1 MGSPNGGPFCVFW
14 EGSGMKNFDR
24 QYRMTAGKPGSVGF
38 EIGGTSPYALHI
50 SFSVQKQE
58 LESSNTAKVQVWNLN
73 KDNLATLEE
82 KDCYLTL
89 KAGYGNTL
97 PVILS
102 GTVSHSNTK
111 LDGADTLTEIEVVD
125 GLAEIRDTWVS
136 ISYAGKVN
144 SKKII
149 DDIASQM
156 GVTVTYS
163 YNAEFADIPNGF
175 SFVGQAK
182 HALSKACAV
191 SGLEWSIQNGV
202 LQVKKPGDVMS
213 KEVYVISPETGLI
226 SIPERV
232 QISSSDQNGKNQVGY
247 DLVYLMNG
255 AIGPGDYVQVDSK
268 YLKGFFRVYSLE
280 IDGDNLG
287 GAWQCKARVLEV
299 V

>member
-1 MGSPNGGPFCVFW
+1 MQ
-14 EGSGMKNFDR
+14 NFDR

-38 EIGGTSPYALHI
+38 EIGDTTPYALHI
-50 SFSVQKQE
+50 AFSIQKQE

-73 KDNLATLEE
+73 KSHLATLEE
-82 KDCYLTL
+82 EGCFLTL

-97 PVILS
+97 PLILS
-102 GTVSHSNTK
+102 GSVSYTRTQP
-111 LDGADTLTEIEVVD
+111 DGADVMTEIEVVD

-149 DDIASQM
+149 DDVATQM

-182 HALSKACAV
+182 FALTKACAV
-191 SGLEWSIQNGV
+191 SGLEWSIQNGI

-213 KEVYVISPETGLI
+213 KEVYVLSAETGLLN
-226 SIPERV
+226 IPQRV
-232 QISSSDQNGKNQVGY
+232 QVSSSDSDGTNEIGW
-247 DLVYLMNG
+247 DIEFLMNG
-255 AIGPGDYVQVDSK
+255 AIGIGDYVQVQSK
-268 YLKGFFRVYSLE
+268 YLEGFFRISTLD
-280 IDGDNLG
+280 IDGDNLSG
-287 GAWQCKARVLEV
+287 DWKCKARVLEV
-299 V
+299 VG

>member
-1 MGSPNGGPFCVFW
+1 
-14 EGSGMKNFDR
+14 MKNFDR

-73 KDNLATLEE
+73 KANLATLEE

-163 YNAEFADIPNGF
+163 YNAECADIPNGF

-182 HALSKACAV
+182 HTLSKACAV

>member
-1 MGSPNGGPFCVFW
+1 
-14 EGSGMKNFDR
+14 MKNFDR

-50 SFSVQKQE
+50 SFSIQKQE

-73 KDNLATLEE
+73 KANLATLEE

-97 PVILS
+97 PVILN

-144 SKKII
+144 SKKIV

-182 HALSKACAV
+182 HALSKACVV

>member
-1 MGSPNGGPFCVFW
+1 MFW

-73 KDNLATLEE
+73 KQNLATLEAE
-82 KDCYLTL
+82 NCFLLL

-102 GTVSHSNTK
+102 GTVSHTSTRK
-111 LDGADTLTEIEVVD
+111 DGSDMLTEIEVVD
-125 GLAEIRDTWVS
+125 GLMEVRDTWVS
-136 ISYAGKVN
+136 MSYAGKVN
-144 SKKII
+144 TKKIL
-149 DDIASQM
+149 DDTAAQM
-156 GVTVTYS
+156 GLTVTYS
-163 YNAEFADIPNGF
+163 YNATFSDIPNGF

-182 HALSKACAV
+182 NALSKACAV

-202 LQVKKPGDVMS
+202 LQIKKPGDVMNR
-213 KEVYVISPETGLI
+213 EVYVLSPETGLI
-226 SIPERV
+226 EIPERV
-232 QISSSDQNGKNQVGY
+232 QISSSDDSGKSQMGY
-247 DLVYLMNG
+247 DLVYLLNG
-255 AIGPGDYVQVDSK
+255 AIGIGDYVQVQSK
-268 YLKGFFRVYSLE
+268 YLTGFFRVYSLE
-280 IDGDNLG
+280 IDGDNLS

-299 V
+299 TG

>member
-1 MGSPNGGPFCVFW
+1 M
-14 EGSGMKNFDR
+14 
-24 QYRMTAGKPGSVGF
+24 
-38 EIGGTSPYALHI
+38 
-50 SFSVQKQE
+50 
-58 LESSNTAKVQVWNLN
+58 
-73 KDNLATLEE
+73 
-82 KDCYLTL
+82 
-89 KAGYGNTL
+89 
-97 PVILS
+97 
-102 GTVSHSNTK
+102 SHSNTK

>member
-1 MGSPNGGPFCVFW
+1 
-14 EGSGMKNFDR
+14 MKNFDR

-73 KDNLATLEE
+73 KANLATLEE

>member
-1 MGSPNGGPFCVFW
+1 MQ
-14 EGSGMKNFDR
+14 NFDR

-38 EIGGTSPYALHI
+38 EIGDTTPYTLHI
-50 SFSVQKQE
+50 AFSIQKQE

-73 KDNLATLEE
+73 KSHLATLEE
-82 KDCYLTL
+82 EGCFLTL

-97 PVILS
+97 PLILS
-102 GTVSHSNTK
+102 GSVSYTHTQP
-111 LDGADTLTEIEVVD
+111 DGADVMTEIEVVD

-149 DDIASQM
+149 DDVAAQM

-182 HALSKACAV
+182 FALTKACAV

-202 LQVKKPGDVMS
+202 LQIKKPGDVMNR
-213 KEVYVISPETGLI
+213 EVYVIGPETGLI
-226 SIPERV
+226 EIPERV
-232 QISSSDQNGKNQVGY
+232 QISSSDDAGTPQMGY
-247 DLVYLMNG
+247 DLVYLLNG
-255 AIGPGDYVQVDSK
+255 AIGVGDYVQVQSK
-268 YLKGFFRVYSLE
+268 YLTGFFRVYSLE
-280 IDGDNLG
+280 IDGDNLS

-299 V
+299 TG